1 MALIET
7 EGLRHSYRDG
17 NALVWAV
24 DGIDLTIDRGEFVAV
39 TGPSGSGKSTF
50 LYLMGCLAKPTS
62 GSYRLDG
69 LNVAGL
75 ERNALAAIRNRK
87 LGFVFQNFNLLARM
101 SALEN
106 VQVPLL
112 YRPMTGHER
121 RQRAQTS
128 LDALGLRD
136 LASRTPAK
144 LSGGEQQ
151 RVAIARALVNDPLM
165 LLADEPTGSLDTT
178 MTGEIMSIFRE
189 LNREKGLTILLVTHE
204 TEVAA
209 YAQRIIN
216 FRDGRI
222 VEDKRNTRKKRVA
235 RRAPRSSCRHRCDDP
250 CGERYECCCPT

>member
-7 EGLRHSYRDG
+7 EALRHSYRDG
-17 NALVWAV
+17 DALVWAV

-62 GSYRLDG
+62 GSYKLDG
-69 LNVAGL
+69 IDLSRL

-106 VQVPLL
+106 IQVPLL
-112 YRPMTGHER
+112 YRHMAAHER
-121 RQRAQTS
+121 SQRARTS
-128 LDALGLRD
+128 LDALGLRN
-136 LASRTPAK
+136 LASRTPAM

-151 RVAIARALVNDPLM
+151 RVTIARALVNDPLV

-178 MTGEIMSIFRE
+178 MSKEIMSIFRD

-204 TEVAA
+204 ADVAA
-209 YAQRIIN
+209 YAERVIN
-216 FRDGRI
+216 FRDGRV
-222 VEDKRNTRKKRVA
+222 VEDKR
-235 RRAPRSSCRHRCDDP
+235 
-250 CGERYECCCPT
+250 CGR

>member
-1 MALIET
+1 MTMALIET
-7 EGLRHSYRDG
+7 EALRHSYRDG
-17 NALVWAV
+17 DALVWAV

-62 GSYRLDG
+62 GSYKLDG
-69 LNVAGL
+69 IDLSRL

-106 VQVPLL
+106 IQVPLL
-112 YRPMTGHER
+112 YRHMAAHER
-121 RQRAQTS
+121 SQRARTS
-128 LDALGLRD
+128 LDALGLRN
-136 LASRTPAK
+136 LASRTPAL

-151 RVAIARALVNDPLM
+151 RVTIARALVNDPLV

-178 MTGEIMSIFRE
+178 MSKEIMSIFRD

-204 TEVAA
+204 ADVAA
-209 YAQRIIN
+209 YAERVIN
-216 FRDGRI
+216 FRDGRV
-222 VEDKRNTRKKRVA
+222 VEDKR
-235 RRAPRSSCRHRCDDP
+235 
-250 CGERYECCCPT
+250 CGR

>member
-87 LGFVFQNFNLLARM
+87 LGFVFQNFNLLARI
-101 SALEN
+101 
-106 VQVPLL
+106 PLL
-112 YRPMTGHER
+112 YKPMNGHER

-136 LASRTPAK
+136 LAFRTPAK

-209 YAQRIIN
+209 YSQRIIS

-222 VEDKRNTRKKRVA
+222 VEDKRNTRKKRGP
-235 RRAPRSSCRHRCDDP
+235 RRARPQLLSSQM
-250 CGERYECCCPT
+250 

>member
-1 MALIET
+1 
-7 EGLRHSYRDG
+7 
-17 NALVWAV
+17 
-24 DGIDLTIDRGEFVAV
+24 
-39 TGPSGSGKSTF
+39 
-50 LYLMGCLAKPTS
+50 
-62 GSYRLDG
+62 
-69 LNVAGL
+69 
-75 ERNALAAIRNRK
+75 
-87 LGFVFQNFNLLARM
+87 
-101 SALEN
+101 
-106 VQVPLL
+106 
-112 YRPMTGHER
+112 MTGHER

-136 LASRTPAK
+136 LVSRTPAK

-178 MTGEIMSIFRE
+178 MSGEIMSIFRE

-222 VEDKRNTRKKRVA
+222 VEDKRNTRKKREA
-235 RRAPRSSCRHRCDDP
+235 RRARPQLLSP
-250 CGERYECCCPT
+250 QM

>member
-24 DGIDLTIDRGEFVAV
+24 
-39 TGPSGSGKSTF
+39 
-50 LYLMGCLAKPTS
+50 
-62 GSYRLDG
+62 SYRLDG

-75 ERNALAAIRNRK
+75 ERNAVAAIRNRK
-87 LGFVFQNFNLLARM
+87 LRFVFQNFNLLARM

-112 YRPMTGHER
+112 YKPMNGHER

-136 LASRTPAK
+136 LAFRTPAK

-165 LLADEPTGSLDTT
+165 LLADEPNGSLDTT
-178 MTGEIMSIFRE
+178 LTGEIMSIFRE

-209 YAQRIIN
+209 YAQRIIS

-222 VEDKRNTRKKRVA
+222 VEDKRNTRKKRGA
-235 RRAPRSSCRHRCDDP
+235 RRARKAARMDP
-250 CGERYECCCPT
+250 IDALRYE

>member
-7 EGLRHSYRDG
+7 EALRHSYRDG
-17 NALVWAV
+17 AALVWAV
-24 DGIDLTIDRGEFVAV
+24 DGIDLVIERGEFVAV

-50 LYLMGCLAKPTS
+50 LYLIGCLAKQTS
-62 GSYRLDG
+62 GSYKLDG
-69 LNVAGL
+69 IDVSRLG
-75 ERNALAAIRNRK
+75 RNALAAIRNRK

-112 YRPMTGHER
+112 YSQMTGHER
-121 RQRAQTS
+121 RQRARTS

-136 LASRTPAK
+136 LASRTPAQ

-151 RVAIARALVNDPLM
+151 RVAIARALVNDPLV

-178 MTGEIMSIFRE
+178 MSKEIMSIFRE

-204 TEVAA
+204 AEVAA
-209 YAQRIIN
+209 YAERIIN
-216 FRDGRI
+216 FRDGRV
-222 VEDKRNTRKKRVA
+222 VEDKRYGRKKRGV
-235 RRAPRSSCRHRCDDP
+235 RRARLPTLVVADDP
-250 CGERYECCCPT
+250 

>member
-1 MALIET
+1 MTMALIET
-7 EGLRHSYRDG
+7 EALRHSYRDG
-17 NALVWAV
+17 DALVWAV

-62 GSYRLDG
+62 GSYKLDG
-69 LNVAGL
+69 IDLSRL

-106 VQVPLL
+106 IQVPLL
-112 YRPMTGHER
+112 YRHMAAHER
-121 RQRAQTS
+121 SQRARTS
-128 LDALGLRD
+128 LDALGLRN
-136 LASRTPAK
+136 LASRTPAM

-151 RVAIARALVNDPLM
+151 RVTIARALVNDPLV

-178 MTGEIMSIFRE
+178 MSKEIMSIFRD

-204 TEVAA
+204 ADVAA
-209 YAQRIIN
+209 YAERVIN
-216 FRDGRI
+216 FRDGRV
-222 VEDKRNTRKKRVA
+222 VEDKR
-235 RRAPRSSCRHRCDDP
+235 
-250 CGERYECCCPT
+250 CGR